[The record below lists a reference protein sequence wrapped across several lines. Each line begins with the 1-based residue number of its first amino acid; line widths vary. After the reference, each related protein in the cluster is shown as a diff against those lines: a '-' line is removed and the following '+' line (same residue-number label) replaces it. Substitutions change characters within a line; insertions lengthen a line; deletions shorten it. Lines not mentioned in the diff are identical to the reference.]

1 MFSSRTTAAPVKDP
15 TSRRAAGIGLRRPI
29 TVSMLVAA
37 ALAAWAS
44 SRTRTDCRNNVVTE
58 PARFENMQP
67 TITARGDIEP
77 VESNDVL
84 CTVQPCGLDRAAA
97 PTIRWIIANGAGVHR
112 GQVVCE
118 LDDGPWRQA
127 LSDLKGPLEMA
138 RADWVY
144 TCQNCAIV
152 ASQNQSDIQ
161 TAEVAVRLA
170 AMDLEKYLRGDY
182 EQTRKE
188 LEDRISLAESDLE
201 QWRERINWTERMV
214 RKGFMNNCE
223 ARAERAGMQS
233 AQLDLDRLRDEYR
246 VLEKYTRKRV
256 LHELETRLAKTKSD
270 LRRVKIQARAKSSQ
284 AETARTH
291 KDTVYHQRLARFQEI
306 ESQVPRCVLTTPN
319 DGVVAYAT
327 ATAGEWT
334 PPAVGDEVRSGQR
347 LMSVSNLLKMEVKI
361 GLKDR
366 PELTSA
372 SDDSPDADPSGEND
386 LGSRFWRLRGLW
398 PLAFGVRNL
407 DRSRLYQGEPALI
420 RLRAFPEHVLRG
432 HVKQA
437 TVLAPRDSTKDN
449 IEQVCA
455 AQITLDDRFEG
466 LRPSML
472 AEVTILEKP
481 VAHVLAV
488 PLRAIL
494 PGPDSVNESLCFVD
508 TADGPQERNVT
519 IGRHTSQLAEVRAGI
534 NPGERIVVNPQT
546 LLPHSSGSFPVAP

>member
-15 TSRRAAGIGLRRPI
+15 TSGRAAGIGLRRPI
-29 TVSMLVAA
+29 TVLMLVAA

-44 SRTRTDCRNNVVTE
+44 SKARIEGRNDVVTE

-84 CTVQPCGLDRAAA
+84 CNVKACGLDRAAA

-112 GQVVCE
+112 GQLVCE
-118 LDDGPWRQA
+118 FEDGPWRQA
-127 LSDLKGPLEMA
+127 LGELKAPLEMA

-144 TCQNCAIV
+144 TCQNCDIV
-152 ASQNQSDIQ
+152 ASQNQSDTQ

-188 LEDRISLAESDLE
+188 LENRISLAESDLE

-214 RKGFMNNCE
+214 RKGFMNGSE
-223 ARAERAGMQS
+223 ARAGRAGMQS
-233 AQLDLDRLRDEYR
+233 AQLDLERLRDEYR

-256 LHELETRLAKTKSD
+256 LHELETRLAKAKSD
-270 LRRVKIQARAKSSQ
+270 LRRAKIQARAKTAQ
-284 AETARTH
+284 AEAARAH

-306 ESQVPRCVLTTPN
+306 EAQLPRCVLTAPN
-319 DGVVAYAT
+319 DGVVAYA
-327 ATAGEWT
+327 AGTAGEWA
-334 PPAVGDEVRSGQR
+334 PPATGEQVSCGQR

-361 GLKDR
+361 GLKDHAALVSGG
-366 PELTSA
+366 E
-372 SDDSPDADPSGEND
+372 DSSGADPGDESD
-386 LGSRFWRLRGLW
+386 IASRFCRLRALW
-398 PLAFGVRNL
+398 PLALGVRSV

-420 RLRAFPEHVLRG
+420 RLRAFPERVLRG
-432 HVKQA
+432 HVRQA
-437 TVLAPRDSTKDN
+437 TALAPRDSAKVD
-449 IEQVCA
+449 IERLCA
-455 AQITLDDRFEG
+455 AQITVDDRFDG

-494 PGPDSVNESLCFVD
+494 PGADPVNESLCFVD
-508 TADGPQERNVT
+508 TADGPEERNVT
-519 IGRHTSQLAEVRAGI
+519 IGRHTSQMAEVRAGI
-534 NPGERIVVNPQT
+534 MPGERIVVNPQR
-546 LLPHSSGSFPVAP
+546 LLGRHGSSFPVAP

>member
-1 MFSSRTTAAPVKDP
+1 M
-15 TSRRAAGIGLRRPI
+15 
-29 TVSMLVAA
+29 TVVMLVAA
-37 ALAAWAS
+37 AIAAWVS
-44 SRTRTDCRNNVVTE
+44 SRARIDCRNDVVTE

-84 CTVQPCGLDRAAA
+84 CNVQTCGMDRAAA
-97 PTIRWIIANGAGVHR
+97 PTIRWVIANGAGVHR

-118 LDDGPWRQA
+118 IDDGPWRQG
-127 LSDLKGPLEMA
+127 LNELKAPLEMA
-138 RADWVY
+138 HADWVY
-144 TCQNCAIV
+144 ICQNCDIV

-170 AMDLEKYLRGDY
+170 GMDLEKYLRGDY

-188 LEDRISLAESDLE
+188 LENRISLAETDLE

-214 RKGFMNNCE
+214 RKGFMNSCE

-256 LHELETRLAKTKSD
+256 LHELETRLARAKSD
-270 LRRVKIQARAKSSQ
+270 LRRIKIRARAKSAQ
-284 AETARTH
+284 AEAARTH
-291 KDTVYHQRLARFQEI
+291 KETVYHQRLARFQEV
-306 ESQVPRCVLTTPN
+306 ERQLPRCVLTAPN
-319 DGVVAYAT
+319 DGVVAYA
-327 ATAGEWT
+327 AAAAGEWA
-334 PPAVGDEVRSGQR
+334 PPAVGEPVRCGQR

-366 PELTSA
+366 PALVSGGEDRS
-372 SDDSPDADPSGEND
+372 DADASGQHEI
-386 LGSRFWRLRGLW
+386 GSGFWRLRGLW
-398 PLAFGVRNL
+398 PLAFGVRNV

-437 TVLAPRDSTKDN
+437 TVLAPRDAAKEDV
-449 IEQVCA
+449 EQVCA
-455 AQITLDDRFEG
+455 AQITVDDRFEG

-494 PGPDSVNESLCFVD
+494 PGPDPVNESLCFVD
-508 TADGPQERNVT
+508 TADGPEERNVT
-519 IGRHTSQLAEVRAGI
+519 IGRHTSQMAEVRAGI
-534 NPGERIVVNPQT
+534 MPGERIVVNPQR
-546 LLPHSSGSFPVAP
+546 LLGRNSSSFPVAP

>member
-1 MFSSRTTAAPVKDP
+1 MFSSRTTAASVKDP
-15 TSRRAAGIGLRRPI
+15 TSVRAAGIGLRRPF
-29 TVSMLVAA
+29 TVLMLVAA
-37 ALAAWAS
+37 AIAAWAS
-44 SRTRTDCRNNVVTE
+44 SKAHLDSHNDVVTE

-84 CTVQPCGLDRAAA
+84 CNVKACGLDRAAA

-127 LSDLKGPLEMA
+127 LDELKAPLEMA

-144 TCQNCAIV
+144 TGQNSAIV

-188 LEDRISLAESDLE
+188 LENRISLAESDLE

-256 LHELETRLAKTKSD
+256 LHELETRLARAKSD
-270 LRRVKIQARAKSSQ
+270 LRRMKIQTRAKSSQ
-284 AETARTH
+284 AEAARAL
-291 KDTVYHQRLARFQEI
+291 KETVYHQRLTRFGEI
-306 ESQVPRCVLTTPN
+306 QSQLPRCVLTAPN

-327 ATAGEWT
+327 AAAAEWA
-334 PPAVGDEVRSGQR
+334 PPAVGEPVRCGQR
-347 LMSVSNLLKMEVKI
+347 LLSVSNLLKMEIKI
-361 GLKDR
+361 GLKNR
-366 PELTSA
+366 CALA
-372 SDDSPDADPSGEND
+372 SSGDGNADPSEETEI
-386 LGSRFWRLRGLW
+386 GSRFWRLRGLW
-398 PLAFGVRNL
+398 PLVFGVRNE

-420 RLRAFPEHVLRG
+420 RLPAFPEHVLRG

-437 TVLAPRDSTKDN
+437 TLRAPRNSGQQD

-455 AQITLDDRFEG
+455 AQITVDDRFEG

-481 VAHVLAV
+481 IDHVLAV
-488 PLRAIL
+488 PVRAL
-494 PGPDSVNESLCFVD
+494 VPDPDSVSESLCFVD
-508 TADGPQERNVT
+508 TAQGPEERNVT
-519 IGRHTSQLAEVRAGI
+519 IGRHTSQLAEIRAGVK
-534 NPGERIVVNPQT
+534 PGERIVVNPQT
-546 LLPHSSGSFPVAP
+546 LLGRGPLPLAP

>member
-1 MFSSRTTAAPVKDP
+1 MLSSRTIAASAKDQR
-15 TSRRAAGIGLRRPI
+15 SVCAAGIGFRRPI
-29 TVSMLVAA
+29 TVLMLVAA
-37 ALAAWAS
+37 ALVAWAS
-44 SRTRTDCRNNVVTE
+44 SRARNDGRNDVVTE

-77 VESNDVL
+77 VESNDIR
-84 CTVQPCGLDRAAA
+84 CTVQSCGLDRAAA
-97 PTIRWIIANGAGVHR
+97 PTIRWIIANGASVHR
-112 GQVVCE
+112 GQAVCE

-127 LSDLKGPLEMA
+127 LSEVKAPLEMA

-188 LEDRISLAESDLE
+188 LEGRISQAESDLE
-201 QWRERINWTERMV
+201 QWRERINWTDRMV
-214 RKGFMNNCE
+214 RKGYVNTCE

-256 LHELETRLAKTKSD
+256 LHELETRLARVKSD
-270 LRRVKIQARAKSSQ
+270 LRRVKVQTRAKTSQ
-284 AETARTH
+284 AEAARAH
-291 KDTVYHQRLARFQEI
+291 KDTVYHQRLARYQEI
-306 ESQVPRCVLTTPN
+306 ESQLPRCVLSSPN
-319 DGVVAYAT
+319 DGVVAYA
-327 ATAGEWT
+327 AAMAGEWA
-334 PPAVGDEVRSGQR
+334 PPAVGEAVQSGQR

-366 PELTSA
+366 PALASA
-372 SDDSPDADPSGEND
+372 LDESSAADSSDEND
-386 LGSRFWRLRGLW
+386 IGSRFWRLRGVW
-398 PLAFGVRNL
+398 PLAFGVRNE

-437 TVLAPRDSTKDN
+437 TMLVPRESARDAVQ
-449 IEQVCA
+449 QVCA
-455 AQITLDDRFEG
+455 AQITVDDRFEG

-472 AEVTILEKP
+472 AEVTILERP

-494 PGPDSVNESLCFVD
+494 PGPDSVSESLCFVD
-508 TADGPQERNVT
+508 TVDGPQERNVT
-519 IGRHTSQLAEVRAGI
+519 IGRHTSQMAEVRTGI
-534 NPGERIVVNPQT
+534 KAGERIVVNPQT
-546 LLPHSSGSFPVAP
+546 LLGRDGASFPVAP